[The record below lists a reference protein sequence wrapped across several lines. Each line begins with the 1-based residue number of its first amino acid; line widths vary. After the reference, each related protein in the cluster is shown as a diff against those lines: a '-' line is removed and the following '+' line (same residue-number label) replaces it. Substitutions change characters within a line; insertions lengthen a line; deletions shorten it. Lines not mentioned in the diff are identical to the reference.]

1 MEGLWII
8 FYWSIQILAWIVIP
22 ICQSYVSNGE
32 FSFFRR
38 FVRSLWENV
47 RIEHFQT
54 FLKGNFLFNL
64 FWFGN
69 RHCHYSLFVFNFFDF
84 NKLFTLELM
93 VKLESLKFSGKFNVF
108 EIFFNFLVSTFL
120 VFC

>member
-1 MEGLWII
+1 VDIASVNLIFKIHFSKGVQNCDPRKPAYENVTVIEPLPTPMLQQNSTNSTKLVSNCDIPIYMEGMWII

-47 RIEHFQT
+47 RKTTFQ
-54 FLKGNFLFNL
+54 NF
-64 FWFGN
+64 
-69 RHCHYSLFVFNFFDF
+69 
-84 NKLFTLELM
+84 
-93 VKLESLKFSGKFNVF
+93 
-108 EIFFNFLVSTFL
+108 
-120 VFC
+120 